1 MKLKELLF
9 KDINPDTI
17 KQMQETGQ
25 KNIESSK
32 TRKTLFY
39 IFLVI
44 GIILTSLFSIEQ
56 RKINYIPSDRLTF
69 LNTDE
74 LIVMTFVGFIC
85 IIVAF
90 IILFFKKRK

>member
-9 KDINPDTI
+9 KEINPDTI
-17 KQMQETGQ
+17 KEMQEIGA

-32 TRKTLFY
+32 TRKLLFN

-44 GIILTSLFSIEQ
+44 GIILVSISSIEH
-56 RKINYIPSDRLTF
+56 RRINYIPNDKLTS
-69 LNTDE
+69 LNTDQ
-74 LIVMTFVGFIC
+74 LIAMTFIGVIC